1 MSKVKDAKRLST
13 AQLGFIRDIVAGM
26 SKVDAYRKNYPNN
39 MSKKTINKRA
49 SELFRQP
56 HIQEKYN
63 ELLENIKLEEALVK
77 TVVYEKENAIKDLIY
92 LKEKARQSIEN
103 DGFRQASS
111 NSFLNAIKELC
122 VLNDLYPKKNKDE
135 LGVTENQVADDL
147 LSIMEQVKS
156 SMLEVSKDDI
166 EGDTDE

>member
-1 MSKVKDAKRLST
+1 MGRVRDAKRLST
-13 AQLGFIRDIVAGM
+13 AQLGFIRDVVSGM
-26 SKVDAYRKNYPNN
+26 SKADAYKKNYPNN

-63 ELLENIKLEEALVK
+63 ELMANIKLEEALVK
-77 TVVYEKENAIKDLIY
+77 SVVYEKENAIKDLIY
-92 LKEKARQSIEN
+92 LKEKAKQSIEN

-111 NSFLNAIKELC
+111 NAFLNAVKELC
-122 VLNDLYPKKNKDE
+122 SLNDLYPKKIKDE

-156 SMLEVSKDDI
+156 SMMEVSKEDI
-166 EGDTDE
+166 EGDIDE

>member
-1 MSKVKDAKRLST
+1 MGRVRDVKKLT
-13 AQLGFIRDIVAGM
+13 PAQLGFIRDIIAGM
-26 SKVDAYRKNYPNN
+26 NKTDAYRKNYPNN
-39 MSKKTINKRA
+39 MNKKTINKRA

-63 ELLENIKLEEALVK
+63 QLLEDMKLEEALIK
-77 TVVYEKENAIKDLIY
+77 SVVYEKENAIKDLMY
-92 LKEKARQSIEN
+92 LKEKAKQSIEN

-111 NSFLNAIKELC
+111 NSFLNAVKELC
-122 VLNDLYPKKNKDE
+122 QLNDLYPKRNKDE

-156 SMLEVSKDDI
+156 LAKEDVE
-166 EGDTDE
+166 EGDNNE